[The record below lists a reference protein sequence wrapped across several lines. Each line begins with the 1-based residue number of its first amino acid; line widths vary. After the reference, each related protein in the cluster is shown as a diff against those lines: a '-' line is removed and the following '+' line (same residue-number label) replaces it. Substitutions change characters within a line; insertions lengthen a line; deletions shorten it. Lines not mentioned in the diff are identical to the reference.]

1 MFKRLAKSGLAD
13 FRFGDFKLGGFKLGR
28 FRQPRHAELRAAG
41 LFNQSPSNDNL
52 PGVRRPKGRRLIPTP
67 VLACH
72 WIDCNGR
79 LECRWQ
85 LDPFP
90 QTAPEGP
97 DAERLNESI
106 LSCKRSRLAVA
117 AICET

>member
-13 FRFGDFKLGGFKLGR
+13 FRFGDFKLGGF
-28 FRQPRHAELRAAG
+28 RQPRRAELRAAG

-52 PGVRRPKGRRLIPTP
+52 PGVRRPKGRRPIPTP

-72 WIDCNGR
+72 WIDRNGR

-85 LDPFP
+85 LDPLP

-97 DAERLNESI
+97 DAERLNEPI